1 MESTPSSGSE
11 TTAPLIPEPAPAS
24 RDGSWLRSRRAHTFA
39 LGALVG
45 ALGLSLVV
53 VVSTIFAAA
62 GNPPSPLPAAP
73 APVSEVRTTP
83 RAMPTTAPTPEPTV
97 ETTDM
102 STDAAPEEE
111 ATTEPVVAPAPAP
124 TSSEA
129 PPAEADEAPTSPG
142 RSGSAP
148 GQTKAP
154 KKP

>member
-11 TTAPLIPEPAPAS
+11 TTAPLVPDTAPTS
-24 RDGSWLRSRRAHTFA
+24 PDLSWVRSRRVHTFA

-62 GNPPSPLPAAP
+62 QNPPAPLPAAP

-83 RAMPTTAPTPEPTV
+83 RPTPTPAPTPAPTAEATD
-97 ETTDM
+97 ETTD
-102 STDAAPEEE
+102 APVEE
-111 ATTEPVVAPAPAP
+111 APTTEPVVAPAPAP
-124 TSSEA
+124 TPSE
-129 PPAEADEAPTSPG
+129 PPVEADDSSDPG
-142 RSGSAP
+142 QSGSAP
-148 GQTKAP
+148 GRTKAP